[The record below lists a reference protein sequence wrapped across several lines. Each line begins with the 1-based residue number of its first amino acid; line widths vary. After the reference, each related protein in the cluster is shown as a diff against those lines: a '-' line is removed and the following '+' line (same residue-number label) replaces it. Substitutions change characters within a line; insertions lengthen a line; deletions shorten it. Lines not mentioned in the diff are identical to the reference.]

1 MNFTFR
7 QQHTH
12 KSIKSYSNNIKKKNW
27 LKKSQCFVFLDIL
40 TTLKN
45 YMVKILYIIILYLIK
60 EHNIIIY
67 LYKIIDIWCL

>member
-7 QQHTH
+7 QQHTR
-12 KSIKSYSNNIKKKNW
+12 KSIKFYSNNIRKQNW